1 MVSRENKVILGF
13 GALALLLSAVGS
25 QFVWWNSWMFV
36 AVVVV
41 VGVLFPLAVN
51 DGFEEEEEEEAEE

>member
-13 GALALLLSAVGS
+13 GASALLLTVVGS
-25 QFVWWNSWMFV
+25 QFVWWNTWMLV

-51 DGFEEEEEEEAEE
+51 EGFEEAEE